1 MRHANSRL
9 TLGVYARALGPTK
22 RAAHL
27 KVADMIRPL
36 EETLVVLSC

>member
-9 TLGVYARALGPTK
+9 ALDVYVQALGPTK
-22 RAAHL
+22 RAARL

-36 EETLVVLSC
+36 EETLVVP